1 MSSLLLISPKVGPQ
15 VVLTIS
21 KAPAEGQATTAEGFD
36 GINPAT
42 NLYAYSYRDLWLTV
56 AMQ

>member
-1 MSSLLLISPKVGPQ
+1 LLLFLSQVGPQ
-15 VVLTIS
+15 IVLTIS
-21 KAPAEGQATTAEGFD
+21 KAPAEGEAATAEGFD

>member
-1 MSSLLLISPKVGPQ
+1 M
-15 VVLTIS
+15 LTIS
-21 KAPAEGQATTAEGFD
+21 KAPAEGEAATAEGFD